1 MLVERNAGSRS
12 QKRPSQPL
20 PVFGESR
27 TRAMSNPLVKPIH
40 PKAMPVIL
48 HPDDY
53 DKWLAGDDA
62 KEFAVP
68 FPSQLMSLVPD
79 RP

>member
-1 MLVERNAGSRS
+1 M
-12 QKRPSQPL
+12 
-20 PVFGESR
+20 
-27 TRAMSNPLVKPIH
+27 
-40 PKAMPVIL
+40 IL